1 MPGVK
6 QTKIGHLGRDEIV
19 EVEYDPAQ
27 ISLKEMSEALA
38 RQSSFDSLIV
48 KNQSMSQE
56 AEKLVPSS
64 KIEIN
69 GSSPRFIEPKHSL
82 RTQYPELYKLPL
94 TEQQKIILNSWS
106 YFGGEMPDVLTEEQ
120 KQSLKKQGGASY
132 KNTLLNWLGIA
143 PQPNP

>member
-1 MPGVK
+1 
-6 QTKIGHLGRDEIV
+6 
-19 EVEYDPAQ
+19 
-27 ISLKEMSEALA
+27 MSEALA